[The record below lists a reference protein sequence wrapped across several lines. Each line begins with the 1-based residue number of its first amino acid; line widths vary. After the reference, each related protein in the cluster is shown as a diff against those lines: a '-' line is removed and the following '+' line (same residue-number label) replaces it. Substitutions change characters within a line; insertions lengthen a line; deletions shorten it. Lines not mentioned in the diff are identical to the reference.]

1 MEDRRLAVTAWEAL
15 FRAQVDVMRHLSH
28 EFPNQG
34 ISLNEYDVLLTMSR
48 EPDRR
53 IRLRDLNTQVL
64 LSQPSISRLVDRLVA
79 RGFVGKCPDPDDGR
93 GTLVRMTD
101 EGYSVFRKVAVQHG
115 ASIAER
121 VSTALSPEEMSTL
134 AALSNKLRGS

>member
-1 MEDRRLAVTAWEAL
+1 MDERRLAVTAWEAL

-28 EFPNQG
+28 DFPSHG

-53 IRLRDLNTQVL
+53 VRLRDLNTQVL

-79 RGFVGKCPDPDDGR
+79 RGLVGKCPDPDDGR
-93 GTLVRMTD
+93 GTFVRMTD
-101 EGYSVFRKVAVQHG
+101 AGYDVFRKVALEHG
-115 ASIAER
+115 AAIAER
-121 VSTALSPEEMSTL
+121 VTTSLNPDEMSAL